1 MSVDTVKNNLNHI
14 VVLLALICT
23 LILYFLPEN
32 VFNSTLNE
40 SKCLHQIWFSK
51 PCPGCGMT
59 RAFYYSIHFNFEKA
73 IKLNPSI
80 VIFLLCSFQEILYR
94 IKKTKW
100 NTKTR
105 LISYGL
111 LCISL
116 FITYFTRLIY

>member
-1 MSVDTVKNNLNHI
+1 MTEYAANKNFNHI
-14 VVLLALICT
+14 VIFLALISI
-23 LILYFLPEN
+23 LIFYFLPEN
-32 VFNSTLNE
+32 LFNSTLND

-80 VIFLLCSFQEILYR
+80 IILLFCGFLEIPYR

-100 NTKTR
+100 NTKIR
-105 LISYGL
+105 LISYTL
-111 LCISL
+111 LCFSL
-116 FITYFTRLIY
+116 FITYFARLI